1 MRLGKEKR
9 TSSFF
14 FALGFHYI
22 CTQNDH
28 AMKKRTILLS
38 SILIAI
44 LLVLILAPIILKGKL
59 VRLIRQELST
69 QWKAELVVGSAQAS
83 LFKHFPEVSL
93 TFRDAVVISE
103 TKDTL
108 AQVAHAEAALSL
120 KSLIGRRT
128 AIPARISIH
137 GASLHIEMPTARG
150 TLYGEHLRL
159 PERERPPSPMPPNGH
174 PWFVHQLQ

>member
-1 MRLGKEKR
+1 MRPGKEKR

-93 TFRDAVVISE
+93 TFRRHPCPSRPCRS
-103 TKDTL
+103 
-108 AQVAHAEAALSL
+108 SL
-120 KSLIGRRT
+120 EPEIPHWQANSNPRPYFHPRRQ
-128 AIPARISIH
+128 
-137 GASLHIEMPTARG
+137 
-150 TLYGEHLRL
+150 
-159 PERERPPSPMPPNGH
+159 PSH
-174 PWFVHQLQ
+174 

>member
-14 FALGFHYI
+14 FALGFEYI

-69 QWKAELVVGSAQAS
+69 QWKAELAVGSAQAS
-83 LFKHFPEVSL
+83 HTMEGGISRRLSTSQPVQ
-93 TFRDAVVISE
+93 TFSGSQPH
-103 TKDTL
+103 L
-108 AQVAHAEAALSL
+108 P
-120 KSLIGRRT
+120 GRR
-128 AIPARISIH
+128 
-137 GASLHIEMPTARG
+137 G
-150 TLYGEHLRL
+150 HL
-159 PERERPPSPMPPNGH
+159 
-174 PWFVHQLQ
+174 